1 MTPKINLTDLRRIV
15 REELKLNEAVDHA
28 AIRDIVT
35 DASKLLAAV
44 EAFNSTASESAKNAL
59 IPHISK
65 IEKVLEDMVSTPG
78 SYVAK
83 PKLVPKKVTLR
94 QVKAENR
101 LRESVDI
108 PSLAKTVYT
117 FVKGTNKDKPS
128 VIKAYNT
135 LQSTNAIKSAGVH
148 TMMLRVINDVM
159 KGQEPDSK
167 DLEKVESVLSG
178 LI

>member
-15 REELKLNEAVDHA
+15 REELKLNESVDHA

-59 IPHISK
+59 IPHIGK

-94 QVKAENR
+94 QVKSEGK
-101 LRESVDI
+101 LRESSEVS
-108 PSLAKTVYT
+108 SLAKTIHG
-117 FVKGTNKDKPS
+117 FLKGENKDKKS
-128 VIKAYNT
+128 AADAFNT
-135 LQSTNAIKSAGVH
+135 LQGKRAIKSTSSLGAIARA
-148 TMMLRVINDVM
+148 MNDVN
-159 KGQEPDSK
+159 KGKEVNSE
-167 DLEKVESVLSG
+167 DLEAADSALSF
-178 LI
+178 LM

>member
-59 IPHISK
+59 VPHIDK

-94 QVKAENR
+94 QVKSEGN
-101 LRESVDI
+101 LRESSNI
-108 PSLAKTVYT
+108 STCAKTIHG
-117 FVKGTNKDKPS
+117 FIKGENKDKKS
-128 VIKAYNT
+128 AVDAFNT
-135 LQSTNAIKSAGVH
+135 LQSKGVIKSKASLGSIA
-148 TMMLRVINDVM
+148 RVMNDLS
-159 KGQEPDSK
+159 KGKNVDSE
-167 DLEKVESVLSG
+167 DLQDADSALSF

>member
-15 REELKLNEAVDHA
+15 REELKLNETVDHA

-44 EAFNSTASESAKNAL
+44 ESFKSTASISAKNAVT
-59 IPHISK
+59 PHIDQ

-94 QVKAENR
+94 QVKSEGK
-101 LRESVDI
+101 LSESVVSDC
-108 PSLAKTVYT
+108 AKTIHG
-117 FVKGTNKDKPS
+117 FIKGENKDKKS
-128 VIKAYNT
+128 AADAFNT
-135 LQSTNAIKSAGVH
+135 LQSKGVIKSKASLGAIV
-148 TMMLRVINDVM
+148 RVMNDLS
-159 KGQEPDSK
+159 KGRNVNSEDLQDADSA
-167 DLEKVESVLSG
+167 LTFLF
-178 LI
+178 